1 MNELIKH
8 HDFNIVTTQGSV
20 VFEEYDELLSQA
32 QNLAEHVK
40 TVEVNEENI
49 KEAKDLMAQMN
60 KRVKSIEDTRK
71 QVKKLL
77 LEPYNS
83 FESQVKTIKSVI
95 DNAVSHIRNQERE
108 LVEQERED
116 KKQAIIEIFD
126 KRIRHYDFEKVLG
139 FSDFLKPQ
147 HLNKSY
153 SMTKVEKDLVDWL
166 EKSKRDLEVI
176 YQSGDVDDLII
187 EYQNTQD
194 LSMAFDIVNKR
205 KERKKQIEQVKQQP
219 KQNVHVF
226 IVNNDKDARLTKLLL
241 EQNNIE
247 FTHEIK

>member
-8 HDFNIVTTQGSV
+8 HDFNVVTTQGSV

-40 TVEVNEENI
+40 TVEVDEENI

-95 DNAVSHIRNQERE
+95 DNAVSHIRIQERE
-108 LVEQERED
+108 LVEREREE
-116 KKQAIIEIFD
+116 KKQAIVRIFD
-126 KRIRHYDFEKVLG
+126 KRIQHYDFEKVLG
-139 FSDFLKPQ
+139 LADFLKPQ

-176 YQSGDVDDLII
+176 YQS
-187 EYQNTQD
+187 E
-194 LSMAFDIVNKR
+194 
-205 KERKKQIEQVKQQP
+205 
-219 KQNVHVF
+219 
-226 IVNNDKDARLTKLLL
+226 
-241 EQNNIE
+241 
-247 FTHEIK
+247 

>member
-8 HDFNIVTTQGSV
+8 HDFNVVTTQGSV

-40 TVEVNEENI
+40 TVEVDEENI

-95 DNAVSHIRNQERE
+95 DNAVSHIRIQERE
-108 LVEQERED
+108 LVEREREE
-116 KKQAIIEIFD
+116 KKQAIVRIFD
-126 KRIRHYDFEKVLG
+126 KRIQHYDFEKVLG
-139 FSDFLKPQ
+139 LADFLKPQ

-176 YQSGDVDDLII
+176 YQSEDTEDLII

-205 KERKKQIEQVKQQP
+205 KERKKQVEQAKQQP
-219 KQNVHVF
+219 KNNLHVF
-226 IVNNDKDARLTKLLL
+226 IINNDKDAQLAKLLL

-247 FTHEIK
+247 FTQEIK